1 MTIKLISLG
10 SECDVRY
17 QIDKYNL
24 KYKKTSIES
33 NFFDWLISDVDSIIN
48 ILTND
53 INKILTFPNIR
64 LIGYK
69 NNKSIMKIANCN
81 KLISMHD
88 ISSKFSFND
97 IYNFILKYKKRYQK
111 LMDLIKSKN
120 KIYFI
125 RKGNISDEKIV
136 ILLEIFNN
144 INPQNNITLILL
156 RTDIKNHYLFNKKVI
171 CINFNKIQLTKNNN
185 NWKNDNY
192 AWDLLFDFI
201 FELSKDN

>member
-1 MTIKLISLG
+1 
-10 SECDVRY
+10 
-17 QIDKYNL
+17 
-24 KYKKTSIES
+24 
-33 NFFDWLISDVDSIIN
+33 
-48 ILTND
+48 
-53 INKILTFPNIR
+53 
-64 LIGYK
+64 
-69 NNKSIMKIANCN
+69 MKIANCN

-88 ISSKFSFND
+88 ISSKFIFND

-111 LMDLIKSKN
+111 LMDLINSKD

-125 RKGNISDEKIV
+125 RKGTISDNKILN
-136 ILLEIFNN
+136 LLEIFNN
-144 INPQNNITLILL
+144 INPKNKKTLILL

-201 FELSKDN
+201 FDLSKDN